1 MPASSLKLSIFC
13 YSPRELLAVSID
25 FVVLAAEWPCREF
38 FFSHA
43 DFIFLMIEL
52 VMSLSLQAIVTPFFF
67 SFKELLQALSTKPYL
82 FFFNVLP
89 LKFLCNP
96 ILKINISTE

>member
-1 MPASSLKLSIFC
+1 MAHCEKHEGKSVPASSLKLSIFC

-43 DFIFLMIEL
+43 DFIF
-52 VMSLSLQAIVTPFFF
+52 
-67 SFKELLQALSTKPYL
+67 
-82 FFFNVLP
+82 
-89 LKFLCNP
+89 
-96 ILKINISTE
+96 